1 MAETAIEEAVKKAKA
16 GEPVT
21 ITPRELLSWVG
32 ASRRG
37 INVVSQ
43 LRRKMEEAKVTTEP
57 DFEGVYIDSDIKLQK
72 VKTVKTAAAKKQVG
86 SASTTAE
93 APSTEVSTENVVEPA
108 HRISRLQAANRPPTM
123 VSRDDSIQ
131 HAITLML
138 QNEFSQI
145 PVKKG
150 TNQLAG
156 MISWRSICKKLH
168 FADGCQRVGDCVEKH
183 HEVRNSAS
191 LFDVIPIV
199 TRHDCVIVKNGTGKI
214 TGLVTNA
221 DISREFRNLTEP
233 FLLLGEI
240 ENALRRLI
248 DQRFPKDKLENAR
261 DPNLPPRPIESA
273 SDLTFGE
280 HLRLM
285 ENSDNWNQLGLPLE
299 RSAVV
304 KQLEEIRQIRND
316 VMHFDPD
323 PLDDKSKDELRSS
336 AHFLSGLLD
345 TIG

>member
-1 MAETAIEEAVKKAKA
+1 MAETAIEEAVKKAKG
-16 GEPVT
+16 GETVAV
-21 ITPRELLSWVG
+21 TPRQLLSWVG

-37 INVVSQ
+37 INVVNR
-43 LRRKMEEAKVTTEP
+43 LRRKMVEAKVTTEP
-57 DFEGVYIDSDIKLQK
+57 DFEGVYIDSEIKLHK
-72 VKTVKTAAAKKQVG
+72 VKAVKSTAAKKQAG
-86 SASTTAE
+86 SASTSPE

-131 HAITLML
+131 HAITVML

-145 PVKKG
+145 PVKRA

-156 MISWRSICKKLH
+156 MISWRSIGKKLH
-168 FADGCQRVGDCVEKH
+168 FDDGCQTVGECMEKH
-183 HEVRNSAS
+183 HEVRDSAS

-199 TRHDCVIVKNGTGKI
+199 TRYDCVIVKNGTGKI

-248 DQRFPKDKLENAR
+248 DQRFPQNQLESAR
-261 DPNLPPRPIESA
+261 DPNLPARAIESA

-280 HLRLM
+280 YLRLM
-285 ENSDNWNQLGLPLE
+285 ENPDNWSRMGLPLE
-299 RSAVV
+299 RREVV
-304 KQLEEIRQIRND
+304 RQLEEIREIRND

-323 PLDDKSKDELRSS
+323 PLDDKFKDALRSS